1 MHTYSWGIG
10 SVRTKWRK
18 VVNEAFPTRELTL
31 QEKRQLDQWR
41 PGSSLPGN
49 SPVYG
54 SVGIQ
59 PGREDGRFQCW
70 VCNDSFL
77 HGNSLQAHYDETH
90 AVCTPALVA
99 TFSCQC
105 PHCLPHFP
113 TLDKRETH
121 SCPATQPLDRL
132 NHIDRGDDPGECRI
146 PEARHIYTDGSGNPT
161 RKAGWAAIVYAA
173 PPQRPVTPDYIPL
186 WTSVDRG
193 LGPTL
198 YWGGRWNQ

>member
-18 VVNEAFPTRELTL
+18 EVNEAFPTRELTL

-90 AVCTPALVA
+90 AVCTPALVT

-132 NHIDRGDDPGECRI
+132 NHIRGMTLGNVESRKPAIFTPMVLATQPAKQAGQPLYMQPAHKDP
-146 PEARHIYTDGSGNPT
+146 
-161 RKAGWAAIVYAA
+161 
-173 PPQRPVTPDYIPL
+173 
-186 WTSVDRG
+186 
-193 LGPTL
+193 
-198 YWGGRWNQ
+198 